1 MTSDVHPPIES
12 SGEQGESIWIRG
24 LFMLLFV
31 LIYSVAELV
40 VVAVALIQFGWVV
53 FSSEHN
59 PRLARFGASLSR
71 FVYQTMQYWMF
82 NSEEKPFPF
91 GEWPSTTQS

>member
-1 MTSDVHPPIES
+1 MTSEGHPTAE
-12 SGEQGESIWIRG
+12 GTRKRDESIWIRG

-40 VVAVALIQFGWVV
+40 VVAVALIQFGWVA
-53 FSSEHN
+53 FSGEHN
-59 PRLARFGASLSR
+59 PRLARFGGTLSR

-82 NSEEKPFPF
+82 GSDEKPFPF
-91 GEWPSTTQS
+91 AEWPSATPS